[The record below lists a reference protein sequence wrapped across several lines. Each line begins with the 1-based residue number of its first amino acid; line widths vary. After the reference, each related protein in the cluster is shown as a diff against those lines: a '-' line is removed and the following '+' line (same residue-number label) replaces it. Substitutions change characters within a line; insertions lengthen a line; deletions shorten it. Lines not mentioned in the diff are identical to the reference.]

1 MVQVYVEPISRRHYA
16 PYFSVAFLYRPFCI
30 SECRNISPRI
40 LAQTPIA
47 HTSVDDAVSRPM
59 NQSSLSLSHPA
70 RGGRAF
76 FLENVT
82 PIRGDSSAF

>member
-16 PYFSVAFLYRPFCI
+16 PYFSVAFLYMPFCI
-30 SECRNISPRI
+30 SECRNFSPRI

-47 HTSVDDAVSRPM
+47 HTCVDDAVSRPM

-76 FLENVT
+76 FFENVT